1 MKYENID
8 VDSEI
13 FLTIEKELL
22 ERKEE
27 EFLAEIRCDIVDL
40 VESLKKYEIK
50 LNEYDHIN
58 YKERISVI

>member
-1 MKYENID
+1 MKYESID

-13 FLTIEKELL
+13 FLVIEKELL

-27 EFLAEIRCDIVDL
+27 DFLAEIRCDIVDL
-40 VESLKKYEIK
+40 VEALKKYEIK

>member
-27 EFLAEIRCDIVDL
+27 EFLVEIRCDIVDL

>member
-1 MKYENID
+1 MKYECID

-13 FLTIEKELL
+13 FLEIEKELL
-22 ERKEE
+22 SRKEE

-40 VESLKKYEIK
+40 VESLKKYEIE

>member
-1 MKYENID
+1 MKYESID

-13 FLTIEKELL
+13 FVTIEKELL
-22 ERKEE
+22 ERKEDE
-27 EFLAEIRCDIVDL
+27 LLSEIKCDIVDL

>member
-1 MKYENID
+1 MKYESID

-13 FLTIEKELL
+13 FVTIEKELL
-22 ERKEE
+22 ERKEDE
-27 EFLAEIRCDIVDL
+27 LLSEIKCDIVDL
-40 VESLKKYEIK
+40 VESLKKYEIE